1 MKKSNGQGEKVK
13 QRNWLF
19 KNINN
24 KNYQELDEVKKGALL
39 WIKLHI
45 HVLKC
50 LRKD

>member
-1 MKKSNGQGEKVK
+1 MVKEKK
-13 QRNWLF
+13 RNNATGCL
-19 KNINN
+19 KYINN